1 MDENNEVTEV
11 DIVETE
17 SLKVQLGRN
26 LFSGAVAWGASKV
39 ADRLYDGAVRAYR
52 ARKSS

>member
-1 MDENNEVTEV
+1 MDENTEVTEV
-11 DIVETE
+11 ETVDTD

-39 ADRLYDGAVRAYR
+39 ADRVYDGAVRAWR